1 MAKKYYAVVNKD
13 TRFSKITRSH
23 IEFDSLVRCSG
34 SIGKGFKKR
43 SKAIDFIN
51 QKLEI
56 TPHIGSLEKENNL
69 HKLKLNN
76 DELVIYTDASFI
88 DNKSPYSIA
97 NIYLSK
103 TDGYKEF
110 YKKIK
115 EPIKGSTDAENM
127 AIIHALEYAKEKS
140 FKNVI
145 IYTDCLNSIN
155 EILCQKD
162 FYKDYEKYK
171 DELNISIYHI
181 KAHDNNF
188 YNERCDFLARKALK
202 EIDEEIDDNII
213 ISKEIF
219 ENLSNI
225 LKDNIDLFE
234 EIIIE
239 DRVSID
245 KRTLLNKIKT
255 LYILEKEI
263 KNI

>member
-13 TRFSKITRSH
+13 TRFNKITTNH
-23 IEFDSLVRCSG
+23 KEFDNLVRCSG
-34 SIGKGFKKR
+34 SIGKSFKKR

-69 HKLKLNN
+69 HKLKLDS
-76 DELVIYTDASFI
+76 DELVIYTDASFV
-88 DNKSPYSIA
+88 DNKSPYAIA

-103 TDGYKEF
+103 NEGYKEF
-110 YKKIK
+110 SKKIK
-115 EPIKGSTDAENM
+115 EPIKKSTDAENM
-127 AIIHALEYAKEKS
+127 AIIYALEYAKEKS

-145 IYTDCLNSIN
+145 IYTDALNSIN

-171 DELNISIYHI
+171 DELNVSIYHI
-181 KAHDNNF
+181 KGHDDNF
-188 YNERCDFLARKALK
+188 YNERCDLLARKALK
-202 EIDEEIDDNII
+202 EVNEEIDDNII

-219 ENLSNI
+219 KDLSDVLKNNI
-225 LKDNIDLFE
+225 NLFE
-234 EIIIE
+234 EIMLE
-239 DRVSID
+239 DQVSID
-245 KRTLLNKIKT
+245 KRITLKKLKT
-255 LYILEKEI
+255 LYHLEKDI